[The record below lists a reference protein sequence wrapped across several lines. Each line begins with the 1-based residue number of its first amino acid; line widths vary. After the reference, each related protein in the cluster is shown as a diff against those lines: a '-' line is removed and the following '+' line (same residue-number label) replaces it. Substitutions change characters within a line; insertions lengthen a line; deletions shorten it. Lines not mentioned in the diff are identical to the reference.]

1 MTRVLRNAVRAACT
15 AGVFLLIGA
24 GGAVT
29 EATEDSAARSS
40 PPPAADDPALTTT
53 VDGVVLDSRGAPVP
67 AAEVEAEGTAL
78 RTVTAEDG
86 RFTIVIPGGVRA
98 LRARASG
105 FAEERTM
112 LGSAPASPLVI
123 VLRTAIASER
133 VTVTATV
140 TPTRLADVPASLVA
154 LDAATLA
161 ATAAVTLDDA
171 LRQVPGFT
179 LFRRTGSRTANPTA
193 QGVSLRGLGASGA
206 SRALVLLDGQPLNDP
221 FGGWVYWGRVP
232 RDAVESVEVLRGGAS
247 DLYGSS
253 ALGGVV
259 QVITRPLPPGR
270 EVRAEASVGN
280 EGTLDGSVA
289 LAGRAGSWGA
299 RLAAAGFQTDG
310 YAPVEEASRGAVDTD
325 ATSSHGVVDLRV
337 ERSWEGGRVFARG
350 SLFGES
356 RGNGTRLQ
364 TNATEVREGAL
375 GADWSS
381 LGLGTLRARL
391 DLSNQVFNQSFTSAS
406 ADRSVET
413 LSRKQRVPARTAGLG
428 LVWSHGLGRKNVAVL
443 GLDARNVK
451 GASDELA
458 FTAGVPS
465 AEVDAGGRVRT
476 AGVFAQDMFQV
487 SSRLL
492 VVAAA
497 RFDYW
502 RHEDGFSTTQP
513 FAAGSPRASTSFPNR
528 AEDAF
533 SPRVSVLFHAGSG
546 LSLVAAGYG
555 AFRGPTL
562 NELYRSFRLGDTLTL
577 ANEKLHPERLAGGEA
592 GARWSS
598 ASGRY
603 GARATAFSSTVRD
616 PVANVTL
623 TSTPRLVTRQR
634 QNLGRTRSRGI
645 EAEFTATPAAG
656 VHLAAGYALTDARVL
671 RFPANLSLE
680 GLRLPQVPR
689 HQLTFQAGYEGARGL
704 RVAVQGRWSG
714 AQYEDDQNRLP
725 LEPAFQ
731 LDSLAAHRL
740 GRGLEAFAAV
750 ENLFNARAEIG
761 RVSVKTLGPP
771 RTVRAGLRLRLPS
784 R

>member
-1 MTRVLRNAVRAACT
+1 M
-15 AGVFLLIGA
+15 AGALLSMGA
-24 GGAVT
+24 GGAVA
-29 EATEDSAARSS
+29 EE
-40 PPPAADDPALTTT
+40 DPAPTTT
-53 VDGVVLDSRGAPVP
+53 IEGTVRDSRGAPVP
-67 AAEVEAEGTAL
+67 GADVEAEGLAL

-86 RFTIVIPGGVRA
+86 RFTIVIPVSVRA

-112 LGSAPASPLVI
+112 LGSAAVSPLVI

-161 ATAAVTLDDA
+161 ATPALTLDDA

-221 FGGWVYWGRVP
+221 FGAWVYWGRVP

-259 QVITRPLPPGR
+259 QVITRPVAPGG
-270 EVRAEASVGN
+270 EARAEASVGN

-289 LAGRAGSWGA
+289 LEGRAGSWGA
-299 RLAAAGFQTDG
+299 RLAAAGFRTDG
-310 YAPVEEASRGAVDTD
+310 YAPVEEASRGAVDTE

-337 ERSWEGGRVFARG
+337 ERAFEGGRVFGRG
-350 SLFGES
+350 SIFAES
-356 RGNGTRLQ
+356 RGNGTPLQ

-381 LGLGTLRARL
+381 PGLGTLRARL
-391 DLSNQVFNQSFTSAS
+391 DLSNQVFNQSFTSVS
-406 ADRSVET
+406 ADRGSET
-413 LSRKQRVPARTAGLG
+413 LTRKQRVPARTAGLG
-428 LVWSHGLGRKNVAVL
+428 LVWSHGLGRKNVAAL
-443 GLDARNVK
+443 GLDVRNVK

-458 FTAGVPS
+458 FTVGVPS

-502 RHEDGFSTTQP
+502 RHEDGFSTTQS
-513 FAAGSPRASTSFPNR
+513 FAAGSPRAFTSFPDR
-528 AEDAF
+528 AENAF
-533 SPRVSVLFHAGSG
+533 SPRVSVLFRPASG
-546 LSLVAAGYG
+546 LSLVASGYG

-562 NELYRSFRLGDTLTL
+562 NELYRSFRLGDTLTR
-577 ANEKLHPERLAGGEA
+577 ANAQLRPERLRGGEA

-598 ASGRY
+598 ASGRL
-603 GARATAFSSTVRD
+603 GARATGFSSTVRD

-623 TSTPRLVTRQR
+623 SSIPGLVTRQR
-634 QNLGRTRSRGI
+634 QNLGRTRSRGL
-645 EAEFTATPAAG
+645 EAELTAMPAAG
-656 VHLAAGYALTDARVL
+656 LHLAAGYALTDARVL
-671 RFPANLSLE
+671 RFPANLALE
-680 GLRLPQVPR
+680 GLQLPQVPR

-704 RVAVQGRWSG
+704 RVSVQGRWSST
-714 AQYEDDQNRLP
+714 QYEDDQNLLGLAP
-725 LEPAFQ
+725 GSQIDA
-731 LDSLAAHRL
+731 LAAHRL

-750 ENLFNARAEIG
+750 ENIFNARAEVG
-761 RVSVKTLGPP
+761 RVTVKTLGPP
-771 RTVRAGLRLRLPS
+771 VTARAGLRLRLPS